1 MKVVIGKQDFASLRE
16 HDYFYIDKT
25 GLIEEW
31 WEAGDDVTLITR
43 HAVLEK
49 LLI

>member
-25 GLIEEW
+25 
-31 WEAGDDVTLITR
+31 
-43 HAVLEK
+43 
-49 LLI
+49 LLGYVRYG